1 MQYLEMLVRH
11 LLFMAGALF
20 GDIGVSLFV
29 ASATILWHGGIK
41 SDRHNVTVRTALAYL
56 QPGGLDRGLA
66 HRSRV

>member
-29 ASATILWHGGIK
+29 ASAAILWHWGIK
-41 SDRHNVTVRTALAYL
+41 SDRRNVALPPL
-56 QPGGLDRGLA
+56 KDVSNEM
-66 HRSRV
+66 HS